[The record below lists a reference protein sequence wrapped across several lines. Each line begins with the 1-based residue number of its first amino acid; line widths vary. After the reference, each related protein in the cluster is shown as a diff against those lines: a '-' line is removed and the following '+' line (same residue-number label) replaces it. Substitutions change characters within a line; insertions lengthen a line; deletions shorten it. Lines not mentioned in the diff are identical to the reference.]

1 MVPALRAVRL
11 GTLFVGAALLLSPLY
26 ATLAQSVSTDSVVS
40 LSVGLLAAH
49 LALWDYGFDGR
60 VASRATSASLA
71 CTLLATALCASRA
84 GTPGASFAQ
93 VGGAGT
99 AGR

>member
-26 ATLAQSVSTDSVVS
+26 ATLAQSVSTDSVVA

-49 LALWDYGFDGR
+49 LALWDYGR

-71 CTLLATALCASRA
+71 CALLATALCASRA
-84 GTPGASFAQ
+84 GTPGAAFAQ